1 MLKTIA
7 AVLFA
12 AAVSSAATIAP
23 GLTGQAEPVGPHR
36 SLKDDRLQIDPAEP
50 LCPQT
55 AWPYRKTICVDGRRQ
70 PASQPRETRV
80 AVIALR
86 LAERSADV
94 NSVEIRHRV

>member
-23 GLTGQAEPVGPHR
+23 GLTGPAEPVGPQR
-36 SLKDDRLQIDPAEP
+36 SLKGDRLQVDPP
-50 LCPQT
+50 GPICPQT
-55 AWPYRKTICVDGRRQ
+55 AWPYRKTICVDGRPQ

>member
-12 AAVSSAATIAP
+12 TAVSSAATIAP
-23 GLTGQAEPVGPHR
+23 GLTGQAEPVGPTDR
-36 SLKDDRLQIDPAEP
+36 SRAIVSKLTPAEP

-55 AWPYRKTICVDGRRQ
+55 AWPYRKTICVDGRRE
-70 PASQPRETRV
+70 PTSQPRETRV
-80 AVIALR
+80 AAIALR

>member
-36 SLKDDRLQIDPAEP
+36 SLKGDRLQVDPAEP

-55 AWPYRKTICVDGRRQ
+55 AWPYRKFICVDARRQ
-70 PASQPRETRV
+70 PASQPRETRIA
-80 AVIALR
+80 AVGPR
-86 LAERSADV
+86 LAAHSADV
-94 NSVEIRHRV
+94 NSAEVRRKI

>member
-36 SLKDDRLQIDPAEP
+36 SLKGDRLQIHPAEP